1 MKLNKILYRKG
12 YVPVKMKKINSNHF
26 VIKVKVNGVKGRFIL
41 DTGASNSC
49 IGVHLTDKFKLTSE
63 DSDAKVAG
71 AGTTGIE
78 TQIASKNK
86 IVIAHWKYNDFTAV
100 LIDLSHISEALKE
113 YYSKEIHGI
122 IGAEIL
128 DKGNAIIDY
137 KKRRLYLKKRVFK
150 Y

>member
-1 MKLNKILYRKG
+1 MKLKKILHRKG
-12 YVPVKMKKINSNHF
+12 YVAVKMKKIDSNHF
-26 VIKVKVNGVKGRFIL
+26 IIKAKVNGVKGRFIL

-49 IGVHLTDKFKLTSE
+49 IGLHLVDKFSLVPE
-63 DSDAKVAG
+63 ESDAKISG

-86 IVIAHWKYNDFTAV
+86 IVISDWGYHNFTAV
-100 LIDLSHISEALKE
+100 LLDLSHISNALKE
-113 YYSKEIHGI
+113 YYPKEIHGI

-128 DKGNAIIDY
+128 EEGRAFIDY
-137 KKRRLYLKKRVFK
+137 KKQRLYLKKKVFK